1 MELQNDIE
9 DRKAKVQ
16 VYKLSELVRLKNK
29 QLAEKDRELERFRQ
43 RQITDENTSFTINRH
58 WNNVSL
64 GKGGCVEG
72 CRGNKRI
79 AAGRA
84 APDSG
89 HAGQHSA

>member
-1 MELQNDIE
+1 MKLQNDIE

-64 GKGGCVEG
+64 GKGEG
-72 CRGNKRI
+72 MCRGMQRK
-79 AAGRA
+79 
-84 APDSG
+84 
-89 HAGQHSA
+89 

>member
-64 GKGGCVEG
+64 GKG
-72 CRGNKRI
+72 CRGNK
-79 AAGRA
+79 
-84 APDSG
+84 
-89 HAGQHSA
+89 

>member
-9 DRKAKVQ
+9 DRKVKVQ
-16 VYKLSELVRLKNK
+16 IYKLSELVRFKNK

-64 GKGGCVEG
+64 RRRCVG
-72 CRGNKRI
+72 MQSK
-79 AAGRA
+79 
-84 APDSG
+84 
-89 HAGQHSA
+89 